1 MYTPMPYKRT
11 YKKHKKAPRKY
22 NGRRRAHIRNV
33 VPSGAAPVAKKHIVR
48 LKYADVFGFTVSA
61 GSTSVQA
68 MNLNSLFDPDR
79 TGVGHQ
85 PYGFDQLA
93 ALFAH
98 YRVFRTKWHI
108 EFAGSSDRL
117 HATVIP
123 VNALPVTT
131 SYSNLMEQPLAIN
144 KALSFDGGFPIK
156 FKGSISLPKL
166 TGASSVQYKTD
177 DRYSAAVGASPT
189 ELMTLY
195 IQLYNPTAAGVT
207 TSCSVVMVF
216 YSEFYDPI
224 TLSAS

>member
-1 MYTPMPYKRT
+1 MPYK
-11 YKKHKKAPRKY
+11 YKHRKAKKRPHRRH
-22 NGRRRAHIRNV
+22 GRRRGHFRNL
-33 VPSGAAPVAKKHIVR
+33 VPNGAAPVAKKHIVR
-48 LKYADVFGFTVSA
+48 LKYADVFGFTVTA
-61 GSTSVQA
+61 GNTAVQV

-98 YRVFRTKWHI
+98 YRVFRCKWHI

-131 SYSNLMEQPLAIN
+131 VYSNLMEQPLAVN
-144 KALSFDGGFPIK
+144 KALSFDGGWPTK
-156 FKGSISLPKL
+156 FRGSIYLPKL

-177 DRYSAAVGASPT
+177 DRYSAAVGASPA

-195 IQLYNPTAAGVT
+195 IQLYNPTAGSIT
-207 TSCSVVMVF
+207 TSCSVVMIF